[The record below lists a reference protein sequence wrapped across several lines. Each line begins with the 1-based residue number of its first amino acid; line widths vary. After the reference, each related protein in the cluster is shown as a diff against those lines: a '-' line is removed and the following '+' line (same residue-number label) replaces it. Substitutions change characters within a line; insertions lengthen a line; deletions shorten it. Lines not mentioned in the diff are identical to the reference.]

1 MWTMAWTQS
10 VCIAL
15 VCSIL
20 GSGVWSDAQRISST
34 FTEVEDQLALE
45 SHLPVHHQ
53 PVVETKP
60 KVNRLQCRNHRQN
73 VLILVVGMRDKF

>member
-20 GSGVWSDAQRISST
+20 VSGVWSDAQRTSST
-34 FTEVEDQLALE
+34 FTEVEDQIALE

-60 KVNRLQCRNHRQN
+60 KVRRIQCRNHRHN
-73 VLILVVGMRDKF
+73 VLILADSM